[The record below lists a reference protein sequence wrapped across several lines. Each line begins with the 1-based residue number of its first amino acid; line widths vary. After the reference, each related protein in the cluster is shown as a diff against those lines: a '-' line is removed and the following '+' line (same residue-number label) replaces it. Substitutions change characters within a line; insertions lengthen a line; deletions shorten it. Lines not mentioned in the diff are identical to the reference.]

1 MLFAK
6 KKTHRAMRSLIEDD
20 AKLAKRI
27 LRIAKSG
34 ISDQLKEGEI
44 AALLGHE
51 FHCIVLECL
60 KDIRNG

>member
-1 MLFAK
+1 
-6 KKTHRAMRSLIEDD
+6 MRSLIEDD